1 MTQNFKVGDLLTD
14 FVCIYEITSVTPGA
28 NNINLIHYRPIKG
41 TDKVF
46 TDIIP
51 ENNLIKSG
59 LRPLLT
65 PKEIKSFLVD
75 LKTKILPENYIF
87 DPRQLKEDIYSNT
100 PEKIIDYLKYF
111 YQKGDTLPK
120 AERDFKE
127 EIIDHLCLEISFVT
141 DKSISSIKKTLE
153 SNILGK

>member
-1 MTQNFKVGDLLTD
+1 MTQNFKVGDFLTD
-14 FVCIYEITSVTPGA
+14 FVCIYKITAVIPGA
-28 NNINLIHYRPIKG
+28 NDISLIHYQPIKG
-41 TDKVF
+41 TDKIF

-51 ENNLIKSG
+51 ENNLAKSG

-65 PKEIKSFLVD
+65 PKEIKSFLAE
-75 LKTKILPENYIF
+75 LKTKSLSENYFF
-87 DPRQLKEDIYSNT
+87 DPRQLKEDIYSNVLSRLI
-100 PEKIIDYLKYF
+100 PYLKYF